1 MATLTVGGGRQVRY
15 RRAGSGPP
23 VVLVAAGGP
32 GDFWQVHQVPALAAA
47 GYEAITLELPEAAG
61 PRDELTALLAESV
74 ELLGTGRCGLVGFS
88 FGAQLVQGLLV
99 HRPDLWTR
107 AVLVATRGRP
117 DPVGGALLS
126 AERAL
131 HAAEVQPPPRYQAF
145 FQAVLHLGPRT
156 WEREGEILDW
166 LDLFEA
172 GARAGG
178 VPAEP
183 PGDQADQ
190 LAALRGVTG
199 PVLVLGFQYDLVAPP
214 RLGREVAEALPAGRY
229 REIPDCGHY
238 GCLERPGTV
247 NEAIVG
253 FLSAPGPR

>member
-1 MATLTVGGGRQVRY
+1 MATLTVRGGRQVRY

-32 GDFWQVHQVPALAAA
+32 GDFWQAQQVPALAAA

-61 PRDELTALLAESV
+61 ARDELTALLAESV
-74 ELLGTGRCGLVGFS
+74 ELLGTGPCGLVGFS
-88 FGAQLVQGLLV
+88 FGAQLVQELLV

-117 DPVGGALLS
+117 DPVGGALLR

-131 HAAEVQPPPRYQAF
+131 HVAGAQPPPPYQAF
-145 FQAVLHLGPRT
+145 FQAVLHLGPGT

-166 LDLFEA
+166 LDLFEV
-172 GARAGG
+172 GASAGG
-178 VPAEP
+178 VPPEP
-183 PGDQADQ
+183 PGDQTDQ
-190 LAALRGVTG
+190 LAGLRGVTG
-199 PVLVLGFQYDLVAPP
+199 PVLVLGFQYDIVAPP

-238 GCLERPGTV
+238 GCLERPDTV

-253 FLSAPGPR
+253 FLSAPAPR

>member
-1 MATLTVGGGRQVRY
+1 MDAGGARGDPGPTGPGGG
-15 RRAGSGPP
+15 
-23 VVLVAAGGP
+23 VL
-32 GDFWQVHQVPALAAA
+32 L
-47 GYEAITLELPEAAG
+47 
-61 PRDELTALLAESV
+61 R
-74 ELLGTGRCGLVGFS
+74 
-88 FGAQLVQGLLV
+88 
-99 HRPDLWTR
+99 
-107 AVLVATRGRP
+107 
-117 DPVGGALLS
+117 

-131 HAAEVQPPPRYQAF
+131 RAAGARPPPPYQAF

-178 VPAEP
+178 VPPEP

-190 LAALRGVTG
+190 LAGLRGVTG
-199 PVLVLGFQYDLVAPP
+199 PVLVLGFQYDIVAPP

-238 GCLERPGTV
+238 GCLERPGTA

-253 FLSAPGPR
+253 FLSAPAPR